1 MGYVSMNESFTI
13 TELRAVVRWLD
24 AREHWLRTERLI
36 MECGDDFAISRGRG
50 PAINKLADEESA
62 ARVSKVTA
70 QDQLAQAAA
79 KEPPWRTCER
89 RRAGDT
95 P

>member
-1 MGYVSMNESFTI
+1 MSMNESFTI

-36 MECGDDFAISRGRG
+36 MECGDDFAISRGKG

-79 KEPPWRTCER
+79 KEPPWRTCEG